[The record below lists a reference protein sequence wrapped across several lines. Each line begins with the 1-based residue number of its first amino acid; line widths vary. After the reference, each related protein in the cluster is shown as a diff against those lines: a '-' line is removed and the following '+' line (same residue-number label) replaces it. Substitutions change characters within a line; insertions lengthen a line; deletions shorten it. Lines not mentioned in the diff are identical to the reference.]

1 MTLVP
6 KLAMGV
12 TGLALLAGGAV
23 LWTMF
28 GSLVYFDVLAA
39 GFMGCFQ

>member
-6 KLAMGV
+6 KIALGM
-12 TGLALLAGGAV
+12 TGLALLAGGAA
-23 LWTMF
+23 LWTAF

-39 GFMGCFQ
+39 GFIGCFQ